1 MAPNENDLEELP
13 DKEVTKN
20 IYNYAQTTQEKRE
33 CTPKNK
39 HTDLN
44 EITKSIQNMRI
55 EFNKE
60 IKLWRKKQTKMMLE
74 IKNLVKPNWKLS
86 GDPRQQDTVCKQS
99 SGAWRQGRGTE
110 ACGKG

>member
-20 IYNYAQTTQEKRE
+20 IYNHAQTTQGKCE

-44 EITKSIQNMRI
+44 GITKSIQSMRI

-60 IKLWRKKQTKMMLE
+60 IK
-74 IKNLVKPNWKLS
+74 S
-86 GDPRQQDTVCKQS
+86 
-99 SGAWRQGRGTE
+99 
-110 ACGKG
+110 

>member
-13 DKEVTKN
+13 DKDVTKN
-20 IYNYAQTTQEKRE
+20 IYNYAQTTQGKHE

-60 IKLWRKKQTKMMLE
+60 IKLLKKKKQTKMMLE
-74 IKNLVKPNWKLS
+74 IKNSVKPNWKLS
-86 GDPRQQDTVCKQS
+86 GDPHQQDTVWS
-99 SGAWRQGRGTE
+99 RVSEPEDR
-110 ACGKG
+110 